1 MTSKP
6 ESLRSIAML
15 RNVSAML
22 ELVYRV
28 QDRDYGLP
36 GMGMF
41 TGWAGFG
48 KSQAATFAMIKTN
61 AVLIEA
67 NKFMRPKSLCI
78 KICNE
83 LGLKPERSVD
93 RLIDQLSQ
101 AFSENGRPLIID
113 EADHL
118 LQHDMLEL
126 VRVIHQGSD
135 AAIILVGEELFPQ
148 NVKAYERVDSR
159 MLARVQAQPG
169 DMNDL
174 LALARIYCP
183 GVELP
188 DDFRQFILKTCRFS
202 HRRMTTALSNIK
214 AFARTKGVSVVDR
227 DVWGPRT
234 FDNGD
239 APAPR
244 RAVA

>member
-1 MTSKP
+1 MTIKT
-6 ESLRSIAML
+6 EGLNSIAML

-22 ELVYRV
+22 ELVYHV
-28 QDRDYGLP
+28 QDRDHNLP

-48 KSQAATFAMIKTN
+48 KSQAATFATIKTN

-78 KICNE
+78 KICSE
-83 LGLKPERSVD
+83 LGIKPARNLNEM
-93 RLIDQLSQ
+93 IDQLSQ
-101 AFSENGRPLIID
+101 SFSESGRPLIID

-118 LQHDMLEL
+118 LLHDMLEL

-135 AAIILVGEELFPQ
+135 AAVILVGEELFPQ
-148 NVKAYERVDSR
+148 NVKAFERVDSR
-159 MLARVQAQPG
+159 MLARVQAQPA
-169 DMNDL
+169 DMSDL
-174 LALARIYCP
+174 LQLARIYCP
-183 GVELP
+183 GVDLP
-188 DDFRQFILKTCRFS
+188 EEFRRFILKTCRYS
-202 HRRMTTALSNIK
+202 HRRITTALSNVK
-214 AFARTKGVSVVDR
+214 SLARTKGVTVVDLAT
-227 DVWGPRT
+227 WGQRT